1 MEKVNNMKKLV
12 IHTQYLENYA
22 AWDWDGQGRCPQGW
36 KPKGGS
42 TYVLPNCGADVDM
55 DAVADA
61 VSPHI
66 TTNNDHT
73 REYITVVEVVDYN
86 EKVCEDWETITEFS
100 LMGETPTFMKVTD
113 NREDGWMRKEI
124 LEKIETWTM
133 GEGYMDRENYS
144 VEFLMEDG
152 DFCNGEV
159 ELKEWF
165 ETAEAA

>member
-1 MEKVNNMKKLV
+1 MKKLV
-12 IHTQYLENYA
+12 IQTQYLENYA

-55 DAVADA
+55 DAVVDA
-61 VSPHI
+61 VSAHI

-73 REYITVVEVVDYN
+73 REYIISYEVVDSN
-86 EKVCEDWETITEFS
+86 VQVCEDWETVTEFNFI
-100 LMGETPTFMKVTD
+100 GGTVNFMKVTD
-113 NREDGWMRKEI
+113 NREDAYMRREI

-133 GEGYMDRENYS
+133 GVGYMDRNNYK

-152 DFCNGEV
+152 DFVVGNDELV
-159 ELKEWF
+159 EWLDA
-165 ETAEAA
+165 AEAA

>member
-1 MEKVNNMKKLV
+1 
-12 IHTQYLENYA
+12 
-22 AWDWDGQGRCPQGW
+22 
-36 KPKGGS
+36 
-42 TYVLPNCGADVDM
+42 
-55 DAVADA
+55 
-61 VSPHI
+61 
-66 TTNNDHT
+66 
-73 REYITVVEVVDYN
+73 
-86 EKVCEDWETITEFS
+86 
-100 LMGETPTFMKVTD
+100 MGETPTFMKVTD

-165 ETAEAA
+165 KTVEAA